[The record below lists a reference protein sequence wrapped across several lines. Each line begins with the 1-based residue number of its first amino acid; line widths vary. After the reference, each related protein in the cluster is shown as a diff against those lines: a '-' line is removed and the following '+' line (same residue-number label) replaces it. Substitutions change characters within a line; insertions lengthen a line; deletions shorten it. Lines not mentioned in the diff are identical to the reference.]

1 MDSLLVMKLASTQS
15 VAMKKA
21 WEPAVMRNVMDTLR
35 V

>member
-1 MDSLLVMKLASTQS
+1 MDSLLVMKLASMLS

-21 WEPAVMRNVMDTLR
+21 WEPAVMRNVLDTLR